1 MDILMIVLSVMG
13 LGFLTVGSGAV
24 AKDAATKLF
33 ADSDTKP
40 NPKAVLNLRKFLRVL
55 GIYLL
60 VYVCLNILILLF
72 FLLTGQVET
81 LYSIRETII
90 ECNLLL
96 SLPITWLI
104 TKKCGKGKSISIM
117 EGR

>member
-1 MDILMIVLSVMG
+1 MDILMIILSVMG
-13 LGFLTVGSGAV
+13 LGFLTVGAGAV
-24 AKDAATKLF
+24 AKDAAAKLI
-33 ADSDTKP
+33 AESDTKP
-40 NPKAVLNLRKFLRVL
+40 NPKAILNLRKFLRVL

-72 FLLTGQVET
+72 FLLTGQVERLNT
-81 LYSIRETII
+81 LRTSLI

-104 TKKCGKGKSISIM
+104 IKYGL
-117 EGR
+117 

>member
-13 LGFLTVGSGAV
+13 LGFLTVSSGVV
-24 AKDAATKLF
+24 AKDATTKLI

-40 NPKAVLNLRKFLRVL
+40 NPTAVLNLRKFLRVL

-104 TKKCGKGKSISIM
+104 PQKRLLKG
-117 EGR
+117 

>member
-24 AKDAATKLF
+24 AKDATTKLI
-33 ADSDTKP
+33 AESDTKP

-60 VYVCLNILILLF
+60 VYVCLNIVTLLV
-72 FLLTGQVET
+72 FLLTGQVDT
-81 LYSIRETII
+81 LNSLRTTVI
-90 ECNLLL
+90 EFNLLL

-104 TKKCGKGKSISIM
+104 VKKRNCNHLTSSKD
-117 EGR
+117 

>member
-13 LGFLTVGSGAV
+13 LGFLTVGTGAV
-24 AKDAATKLF
+24 AKDASKLI
-33 ADSDTKP
+33 AESDTKP
-40 NPKAVLNLRKFLRVL
+40 NPKTVLNLRKFLRVL

-60 VYVCLNILILLF
+60 VYVCLNIVTLLV
-72 FLLTGQVET
+72 FLLTGQEDALNSMRTTVV
-81 LYSIRETII
+81 

-104 TKKCGKGKSISIM
+104 TQKKLLKG
-117 EGR
+117 

>member
-13 LGFLTVGSGAV
+13 LGFLTVSSGVV
-24 AKDAATKLF
+24 AKDATTKLI

-40 NPKAVLNLRKFLRVL
+40 NPTAVLNLRKFLRVL

-60 VYVCLNILILLF
+60 VYVCLNIVTLLV
-72 FLLTGQVET
+72 FLLTGQEDALNSMRTTVV
-81 LYSIRETII
+81 

-104 TKKCGKGKSISIM
+104 TQKRLLKG
-117 EGR
+117 

>member
-24 AKDAATKLF
+24 AKNAATKLI
-33 ADSDTKP
+33 AESDTKP
-40 NPKAVLNLRKFLRVL
+40 NPNAVLNLRKFLRVV

-72 FLLTGQVET
+72 FLLTGQVERLNCLRT
-81 LYSIRETII
+81 MLI

-104 TKKCGKGKSISIM
+104 TQKRSLKG
-117 EGR
+117 

>member
-13 LGFLTVGSGAV
+13 LGFLTVGTGAV
-24 AKDAATKLF
+24 AKDAATKLI
-33 ADSDTKP
+33 AESDTKP

-60 VYVCLNILILLF
+60 VYVCLNIVTLF
-72 FLLTGQVET
+72 VFLLTGQEDALNSMRTTVV
-81 LYSIRETII
+81 

-104 TKKCGKGKSISIM
+104 TQKRLLKG
-117 EGR
+117 

>member
-13 LGFLTVGSGAV
+13 LGFLTVGTGAL
-24 AKDAATKLF
+24 AKDAASKLI
-33 ADSDTKP
+33 AESDTKP
-40 NPKAVLNLRKFLRVL
+40 NPNAVLNLRKFLRVL

-60 VYVCLNILILLF
+60 VYVCLNIVTLLV
-72 FLLTGQVET
+72 FLLTGQEDALNSMRTTVV
-81 LYSIRETII
+81 

-104 TKKCGKGKSISIM
+104 VKRRNSNHFISSKD
-117 EGR
+117 

>member
-24 AKDAATKLF
+24 AKDVATKMI
-33 ADSDTKP
+33 DESDTKP

-60 VYVCLNILILLF
+60 VYVCLNIVTLLV
-72 FLLTGQVET
+72 FLLIGQVERLNT
-81 LYSIRETII
+81 LRTSLI

-104 TKKCGKGKSISIM
+104 TQKRLLK
-117 EGR
+117 E

>member
-24 AKDAATKLF
+24 AKDAATKLI
-33 ADSDTKP
+33 AESDTKP
-40 NPKAVLNLRKFLRVL
+40 NPKTVLNLRKFLRVL

-60 VYVCLNILILLF
+60 VYVCLNIVTLLVI
-72 FLLTGQVET
+72 LLTGQEDVLNSMRPT
-81 LYSIRETII
+81 VI
-90 ECNLLL
+90 EFNLLL

-104 TKKCGKGKSISIM
+104 IKKRNSNHFTSSKD
-117 EGR
+117 

>member
-13 LGFLTVGSGAV
+13 LGFLTVGSGVV
-24 AKDAATKLF
+24 AKDAATKLI
-33 ADSDTKP
+33 DESDTKP
-40 NPKAVLNLRKFLRVL
+40 NPKTVLNLRKFLRVL

-72 FLLTGQVET
+72 FLLTGQVERLNT
-81 LYSIRETII
+81 LRTSLI

-104 TKKCGKGKSISIM
+104 TKYGL
-117 EGR
+117 

>member
-13 LGFLTVGSGAV
+13 LGLLTVGSGAV
-24 AKDAATKLF
+24 AKDAATKPI
-33 ADSDTKP
+33 AESDTKP
-40 NPKAVLNLRKFLRVL
+40 NPKAVLNVRKFLRVL

-72 FLLTGQVET
+72 FLLTAQVET

-104 TKKCGKGKSISIM
+104 IKRYK
-117 EGR
+117 

>member
-24 AKDAATKLF
+24 AKDAATKLI
-33 ADSDTKP
+33 AESDTKP
-40 NPKAVLNLRKFLRVL
+40 NPNAVLNLRKFLRVL

-60 VYVCLNILILLF
+60 VYVCLNIVTLLV
-72 FLLTGQVET
+72 FLLIGQVEKLNSLRT
-81 LYSIRETII
+81 TVI
-90 ECNLLL
+90 EFSLLL

-104 TKKCGKGKSISIM
+104 VKKRNSNNLTSNKD
-117 EGR
+117 

>member
-13 LGFLTVGSGAV
+13 LGFLTVSSGVV
-24 AKDAATKLF
+24 AKDATTKLS

-40 NPKAVLNLRKFLRVL
+40 NPTAVLNLRKFLRVL

-104 TKKCGKGKSISIM
+104 PQKRLLKG
-117 EGR
+117 

>member
-13 LGFLTVGSGAV
+13 LGFLTVGTGAV
-24 AKDAATKLF
+24 AKDAASKLI
-33 ADSDTKP
+33 AESDTKP
-40 NPKAVLNLRKFLRVL
+40 NPKTVLNLRKFLRVL

-60 VYVCLNILILLF
+60 VYVCLNIVTLLV
-72 FLLTGQVET
+72 FLLIGQVEK
-81 LYSIRETII
+81 LNSLRSMLI

-104 TKKCGKGKSISIM
+104 TKYGL
-117 EGR
+117 

>member
-24 AKDAATKLF
+24 AKDVATKMI
-33 ADSDTKP
+33 DESDTKP

-60 VYVCLNILILLF
+60 VYVCLNIVTLLV
-72 FLLTGQVET
+72 FLLIGQVEKLNSLRT
-81 LYSIRETII
+81 TVV

-96 SLPITWLI
+96 SLPITWQI
-104 TKKCGKGKSISIM
+104 VKRRNSNHFISSKD
-117 EGR
+117 

>member
-24 AKDAATKLF
+24 AKDVATKMI
-33 ADSDTKP
+33 DESDTKP

-60 VYVCLNILILLF
+60 VYVCLNIVTLLV
-72 FLLTGQVET
+72 FLLIGQVET

-104 TKKCGKGKSISIM
+104 TQKRLLKG
-117 EGR
+117 

>member
-24 AKDAATKLF
+24 AKDAATKLI
-33 ADSDTKP
+33 AESDTKP
-40 NPKAVLNLRKFLRVL
+40 NPKAVHNLRKVLRVL

-60 VYVCLNILILLF
+60 VYVCLNIFTLLV
-72 FLLTGQVET
+72 FLLTGEEDALNSMRT
-81 LYSIRETII
+81 MLI

-96 SLPITWLI
+96 PLPITWLI
-104 TKKCGKGKSISIM
+104 TQKRLLKG
-117 EGR
+117 

>member
-13 LGFLTVGSGAV
+13 LGFLTVGTGAV
-24 AKDAATKLF
+24 AKDAATKLI
-33 ADSDTKP
+33 AESDTKL
-40 NPKAVLNLRKFLRVL
+40 NPKAVLNVRKFLRVL

-60 VYVCLNILILLF
+60 VYVCLNILILLY
-72 FLLTGQVET
+72 FLLTGQVERLNT
-81 LYSIRETII
+81 LRTSLI

-104 TKKCGKGKSISIM
+104 TQKRLLKG
-117 EGR
+117 